1 MSIIS
6 FKTTNRQT
14 KEMLS
19 FTASPHTPPNK
30 VPSAAKTKSQI
41 SETYNDIVRVS
52 KAEAPLVIITTP
64 VLEKSLSF
72 KASGIALARSIVK

>member
-1 MSIIS
+1 MMSITS

-19 FTASPHTPPNK
+19 FTPLSNK

-41 SETYNDIVRVS
+41 LETYDDIVRVS

-64 VLEKSLSF
+64 VLKQSLSF

>member
-1 MSIIS
+1 MTSIIS
-6 FKTTNRQT
+6 FKTTDRQT

-19 FTASPHTPPNK
+19 FAPPSNK
-30 VPSAAKTKSQI
+30 VPSAAKTKSQV

-72 KASGIALARSIVK
+72 EASGIALARSIVK